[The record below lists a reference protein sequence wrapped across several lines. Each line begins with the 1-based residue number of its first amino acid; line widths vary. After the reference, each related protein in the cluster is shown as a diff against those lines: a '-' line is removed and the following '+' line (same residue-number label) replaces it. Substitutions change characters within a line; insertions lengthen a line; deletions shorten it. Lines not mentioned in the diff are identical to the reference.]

1 MKQRLEPI
9 QSQFEPT
16 RTTMLFLVV
25 KCSNGAAA
33 GFLGIN
39 ESVETQNGL
48 TSTPN
53 CDKTLQY
60 LEG

>member
-9 QSQFEPT
+9 QSQFEST
-16 RTTMLFLVV
+16 HTTTLSPMV
-25 KCSNGAAA
+25 KCSDGAAA
-33 GFLGIN
+33 ELLGMN

-48 TSTPN
+48 TSTLD